1 MKKLC
6 KFCGEK
12 KEYSEFHKD
21 KSKQDGHSNKC
32 KACMSKYHFDNYI
45 YSKKPYTK
53 RRRDE
58 NGKECPQCGEYLE
71 YSEYNKNK
79 RMKDGY
85 AYYCRECY
93 CEMIKNSRKTQS
105 QRKETI
111 RKTNKELDILA
122 KKIADKYSLSSS

>member
-1 MKKLC
+1 MKKKC
-6 KFCGEK
+6 SFCNEK
-12 KEYSEFHKD
+12 KLLSEFCKD
-21 KSKQDGHSNKC
+21 KSRKDGHSYKC
-32 KACMSKYHFDNYI
+32 NECAHKYYLDNYKP
-45 YSKKPYTK
+45 SKKILK
-53 RRRDE
+53 RRQDE
-58 NGKECPQCGEYLE
+58 NGKECPECGEYKE

-93 CEMIKNSRKTQS
+93 YKMIKDSRKTQH